1 MASRTIMS
9 LYLIILGWFW
19 DTQWR
24 NIKIELNKSRLEASS
39 RHSSNKDWNS
49 LAGNIINYLKI

>member
-1 MASRTIMS
+1 MTSRTIMS

-49 LAGNIINYLKI
+49 LAGNIIN

>member
-1 MASRTIMS
+1 MSSRTITR

-19 DTQWR
+19 DFQWR
-24 NIKIELNKSRLEASS
+24 NIKIELNKSRLEAWS

-49 LAGNIINYLKI
+49 LAGKIIN